1 MINILIVEDDPMV
14 AQLNKRFVQTIEGF
28 NIAGLAYD
36 GEEALKFLKN
46 NTKVDLILLDVYMPK
61 LDGISLLKRIRSQFI
76 MVDVILVTAAKEAD
90 NIDEGLKLGAVD
102 YLIKPFE
109 YERLKTSLEN
119 YKSRFNLLNNNNVV
133 AQEDIDK
140 ITKVNAKYKTTS
152 SLQKGLH
159 KKTLERVREY
169 MRHKEGGLV
178 TAGDIADRIQVSA
191 VTIRRYLE
199 YLVSIGEVKLE
210 IEYGS
215 IGRPSHLYRYI
226 GKNS

>member
-14 AQLNKRFVQTIEGF
+14 AELNKRFVDSIKGF
-28 NIAGLAYD
+28 NIVGVAHD

-46 NTKVDLILLDVYMPK
+46 KKVDLMLLDVYMPK
-61 LDGISLLKRIRSQFI
+61 LDGITLLKKIRNQFL

-90 NIDEGLKLGAVD
+90 NINEGLKLGAVD

-109 YERLKTSLEN
+109 YERFKSSLEN
-119 YKSRFNLLNNNNVV
+119 YKARFKLLNNHGIVE
-133 AQEDIDK
+133 QEDIDR
-140 ITKVNAKYKTTS
+140 ITKINIENRPA

-159 KKTLERVREY
+159 EKTLERIRHI
-169 MRHKEGGLV
+169 MRNKEDGLV
-178 TAGDIADRIQVSA
+178 TSGDIAEKIQVSK

-210 IEYGS
+210 IEYGA
-215 IGRPSHLYRYI
+215 IGRPNHLYRYI
-226 GKNS
+226 GKK